1 METLSLE
8 EVNIDKVNQYIHII
22 HLFPTTSKDIDQ
34 LCRTVAF
41 YHNRHFLSTT
51 IRQWTFCFY
60 LNPTMHRKRF
70 LIICFPNLKIKLVI
84 RRENK
89 IPEVV
94 SSGSTVK
101 RKCGKDKID
110 SVYK

>member
-1 METLSLE
+1 
-8 EVNIDKVNQYIHII
+8 
-22 HLFPTTSKDIDQ
+22 
-34 LCRTVAF
+34 
-41 YHNRHFLSTT
+41 
-51 IRQWTFCFY
+51 
-60 LNPTMHRKRF
+60 MHRKRF

-84 RRENK
+84 GRENK